1 MADNDGM
8 IRVLVVEP
16 GEKPYE
22 KEIRNTLEEL
32 QKWVDGYIEVVYPF
46 DDQVCIICNEEGRLR
61 GLPYN
66 ITFLGERF
74 VGPVLVVGVSGEDF
88 CDLEDAEYLLDV
100 IRMHP
105 EVTP

>member
-1 MADNDGM
+1 M
-8 IRVLVVEP
+8 RVIYKAP
-16 GEKPYE
+16 GKPP
-22 KEIRNTLEEL
+22 EIIEIENTLEAL
-32 QKWVDGYIEVVYPF
+32 QEKVGGYIEVVTMAKNAR
-46 DDQVCIICNEEGRLR
+46 IICNEEGRLR

-105 EVTP
+105 EATP

>member
-1 MADNDGM
+1 M
-8 IRVLVVEP
+8 RVIYKAP
-16 GEKPYE
+16 GKAP
-22 KEIRNTLEEL
+22 EIIEIENTLEAL
-32 QKWVDGYIEVVYPF
+32 QEKVGGYIEVVTMAKNAR
-46 DDQVCIICNEEGRLR
+46 IICNEEGRLR

>member
-1 MADNDGM
+1 M
-8 IRVLVVEP
+8 RVIYKAP
-16 GEKPYE
+16 GKAP
-22 KEIRNTLEEL
+22 EIIEIENTLEAL
-32 QKWVDGYIEVVYPF
+32 QKKVGGYIEVVTMAKNAR
-46 DDQVCIICNEEGRLR
+46 IICNEEGRLR

-74 VGPVLVVGVSGEDF
+74 VGPVLVVGVSGEEF

>member
-46 DDQVCIICNEEGRLR
+46 DDQVCIICN
-61 GLPYN
+61 
-66 ITFLGERF
+66 
-74 VGPVLVVGVSGEDF
+74 
-88 CDLEDAEYLLDV
+88 A
-100 IRMHP
+100 
-105 EVTP
+105 

>member
-1 MADNDGM
+1 M
-8 IRVLVVEP
+8 RVIYKAP
-16 GEKPYE
+16 GKAP
-22 KEIRNTLEEL
+22 EIIEIENTLEAL
-32 QKWVDGYIEVVYPF
+32 QEKVGGYIEVVTMAKNAR
-46 DDQVCIICNEEGRLR
+46 IICNEEGRLR

-74 VGPVLVVGVSGEDF
+74 VGPVLVVGTDGEEF

-105 EVTP
+105 EAQP

>member
-1 MADNDGM
+1 M
-8 IRVLVVEP
+8 RVIYKAP
-16 GEKPYE
+16 GKAP
-22 KEIRNTLEEL
+22 EIIEIENTLEAL
-32 QKWVDGYIEVVYPF
+32 QEKVGGYIEVVTMAKNAR
-46 DDQVCIICNEEGRLR
+46 IICNEEGRLR

-105 EVTP
+105 EAKP